1 MSHFLWLFHVE
12 NVLHHD
18 KRVQVAGKKGEEKLE
33 KRIRKRALLIIWR
46 LHVSQ
51 FKLAAGLFFLRLP
64 RKLKFNLKMP
74 RKTAGKKC
82 EKAGEK
88 IVQQKWAN
96 FVMVPQGGW
105 FQRSKTSSKGCL
117 LEISFR
123 IYGSSE
129 GGGESL

>member
-1 MSHFLWLFHVE
+1 VE

-18 KRVQVAGKKGEEKLE
+18 QRVQVAGKKGEEKLE

-74 RKTAGKKC
+74 RKTAG
-82 EKAGEK
+82 GL
-88 IVQQKWAN
+88 ILLWSLRGV
-96 FVMVPQGGW
+96 G
-105 FQRSKTSSKGCL
+105 SKGPRRVQRVAFWKL
-117 LEISFR
+117 VLEFMVLERGRGNLFSAPFNCHK
-123 IYGSSE
+123 YD
-129 GGGESL
+129 L